1 MFLIKKILVFLLMF
15 AILIAVKE
23 GFLFTTSFIKNEK
36 FEISRGRMIT
46 LGVALSYILT
56 IIFTGFRVW

>member
-1 MFLIKKILVFLLMF
+1 MF
-15 AILIAVKE
+15 AILITIKE

-36 FEISRGRMIT
+36 FEISKARMIT